1 MSNLKIT
8 KNSTLISAIEFI
20 IGLILLFRPEGF
32 TSVIIVCLGIVLI
45 LLGASSTVNYFRTEK
60 SEAMKT
66 NLLSKGLLCLIGGMF
81 FAFNSKWFIKT
92 FPISTVLYGVFMLL
106 LGVVKFQS
114 SADAF
119 RFKMKYWYINLIGA
133 VLTLFSSVTIITNP
147 FTSTEFVWKYIAI
160 ALLVEAVLDI
170 LSYLLSNKETDTPVN
185 ADTVITTE

>member
-8 KNSTLISAIEFI
+8 KNSTLMSAIEFI

-32 TSVIIVCLGIVLI
+32 TSVIIVSLGVVLI
-45 LLGASSTVNYFRTEK
+45 ILGAMSTVNYFRTEK

-66 NLLSKGLLCLIGGMF
+66 NLLSKGLLCLIGGIF

-106 LGVVKFQS
+106 LGVVKFQNTIDS
-114 SADAF
+114 F
-119 RFKMKYWYINLIGA
+119 RFKVKYWYINLIGA
-133 VLTLFSSVTIITNP
+133 VLTLFSSVMIITNP

-160 ALLVEAVLDI
+160 ALLVEAALDI

>member
-8 KNSTLISAIEFI
+8 KNSTLMSAIEFI

-32 TSVIIVCLGIVLI
+32 TSVIIVSLGVVLIVL
-45 LLGASSTVNYFRTEK
+45 GAMSTINYFRTEK

-66 NLLSKGLLCLIGGMF
+66 NLLSKGLLCLIGGIF

-133 VLTLFSSVTIITNP
+133 FLTLFSSVMIITNP

-160 ALLVEAVLDI
+160 ALLVEAALDI
-170 LSYLLSNKETDTPVN
+170 LSYLLSNKPQN
-185 ADTVITTE
+185 ADTVKPIEE

>member
-1 MSNLKIT
+1 MTNIKAT
-8 KNSTLISAIEFI
+8 KNSTLMSAVEFI
-20 IGLILLFRPEGF
+20 IGIILLFRPEGF
-32 TSVIIVCLGIVLI
+32 TSVIIVSLGVVLIVL
-45 LLGASSTVNYFRTEK
+45 GAMSTVNYFRTEK

-66 NLLSKGLLCLIGGMF
+66 NLLSKGLLCLIGGIF

-133 VLTLFSSVTIITNP
+133 VLTLFSSVMIITNP

-160 ALLVEAVLDI
+160 ALLVEAALDI

>member
-1 MSNLKIT
+1 MTNIKAT
-8 KNSTLISAIEFI
+8 KNSTLMSAIEFI

-32 TSVIIVCLGIVLI
+32 TSVIIVSLGVVLI
-45 LLGASSTVNYFRTEK
+45 ILGAMSTVNYFRTEK

-66 NLLSKGLLCLIGGMF
+66 NLLSKGLLCLIGGIF

-133 VLTLFSSVTIITNP
+133 VLTLFSSVMIITNP

-160 ALLVEAVLDI
+160 ALLVEAALDI

>member
-147 FTSTEFVWKYIAI
+147 FTSTKFVWKYIAI

>member
-66 NLLSKGLLCLIGGMF
+66 NLLSKGLLCIIGGMF

>member
-1 MSNLKIT
+1 
-8 KNSTLISAIEFI
+8 
-20 IGLILLFRPEGF
+20 
-32 TSVIIVCLGIVLI
+32 
-45 LLGASSTVNYFRTEK
+45 
-60 SEAMKT
+60 
-66 NLLSKGLLCLIGGMF
+66 
-81 FAFNSKWFIKT
+81 
-92 FPISTVLYGVFMLL
+92 MLL

-119 RFKMKYWYINLIGA
+119 RFKMKYLYINLIGA

-147 FTSTEFVWKYIAI
+147 FSSTEFVWKYIAI

>member
-1 MSNLKIT
+1 MTNIKAT
-8 KNSTLISAIEFI
+8 KNSTLMSAVEFI
-20 IGLILLFRPEGF
+20 IGIILLFRPEGF
-32 TSVIIVCLGIVLI
+32 TSVIIVSLGVVLIVL
-45 LLGASSTVNYFRTEK
+45 GAMSTVNYFRTEK

-66 NLLSKGLLCLIGGMF
+66 NLLSKGLLCLIGGIF

-106 LGVVKFQS
+106 LGVVKFQNTI
-114 SADAF
+114 DFF
-119 RFKMKYWYINLIGA
+119 RFKVKYWYINLIGA
-133 VLTLFSSVTIITNP
+133 VLTLFSSVMIITNP

-160 ALLVEAVLDI
+160 ALLVEAALDI

>member
-119 RFKMKYWYINLIGA
+119 RFKIKYWYINLIGA

>member
-1 MSNLKIT
+1 MTNIKAT
-8 KNSTLISAIEFI
+8 KNSTLMSAIEFI

-32 TSVIIVCLGIVLI
+32 TSVIIVSLGVVLI
-45 LLGASSTVNYFRTEK
+45 ILGAMSTVNYFRTEK

-66 NLLSKGLLCLIGGMF
+66 NLLSKGLLCLIGGIF

-106 LGVVKFQS
+106 LGVVKFQNTIDS
-114 SADAF
+114 F
-119 RFKMKYWYINLIGA
+119 RFKVKYWYINLIGA
-133 VLTLFSSVTIITNP
+133 VLTLFSSVMIITNP

-160 ALLVEAVLDI
+160 ALLVEAALDI

>member
-1 MSNLKIT
+1 MIKGAISK
-8 KNSTLISAIEFI
+8 KNTGFATVEFA

-32 TSVIIVCLGIVLI
+32 TSVIIICLGIILI
-45 LLGASSTVNYFRTEK
+45 LLGIMSTINYFRTEK

-119 RFKMKYWYINLIGA
+119 RFKIKYWYINLISA
-133 VLTLFSSVTIITNP
+133 VLTIFSSVMIITNP
-147 FTSTEFVWKYIAI
+147 FTSTEFIWKYIAI

>member
-8 KNSTLISAIEFI
+8 KNSTLMSAIEFI

-32 TSVIIVCLGIVLI
+32 TSVIIVSLGVVLI
-45 LLGASSTVNYFRTEK
+45 ILGAMSTVNYFRAEK

-66 NLLSKGLLCLIGGMF
+66 NLLSKGLLCLIGGIF

-106 LGVVKFQS
+106 LGVVKFQNTIDS
-114 SADAF
+114 F
-119 RFKMKYWYINLIGA
+119 RFKVKYWYINLIGA
-133 VLTLFSSVTIITNP
+133 VLTLFSSVMIITNP

-160 ALLVEAVLDI
+160 ALLVEAALDI

>member
-1 MSNLKIT
+1 MTNIKAT
-8 KNSTLISAIEFI
+8 KNSTLMSAVEFI
-20 IGLILLFRPEGF
+20 IGIILLFRPEGF
-32 TSVIIVCLGIVLI
+32 TSVIIVSLGVVLIVL
-45 LLGASSTVNYFRTEK
+45 GAMSTVNYFRTEK

-66 NLLSKGLLCLIGGMF
+66 NLLSKGLLCLIGGIF

-106 LGVVKFQS
+106 LGVVKFQNTIDS
-114 SADAF
+114 F
-119 RFKMKYWYINLIGA
+119 RFKVKYWYINLIGA
-133 VLTLFSSVTIITNP
+133 VLTLFSSVMIITNP

-160 ALLVEAVLDI
+160 ALLVEAALDI

>member
-1 MSNLKIT
+1 MGNLKIT
-8 KNSTLISAIEFI
+8 KNSTLMSAIEFI

-32 TSVIIVCLGIVLI
+32 TSVIIVSLGVVLI
-45 LLGASSTVNYFRTEK
+45 ILGAMSTVNYFRTEK

-66 NLLSKGLLCLIGGMF
+66 NLLSKGLLCLIGGIF

-106 LGVVKFQS
+106 LGVVKFQNTIDS
-114 SADAF
+114 F
-119 RFKMKYWYINLIGA
+119 RFKVKYWYINLIGA
-133 VLTLFSSVTIITNP
+133 VLTLFSSVMIITNP

-160 ALLVEAVLDI
+160 ALLVEAALDI

>member
-1 MSNLKIT
+1 MSNLKTT
-8 KNSTLISAIEFI
+8 KNSTLMSAIEFI

-32 TSVIIVCLGIVLI
+32 TSVIIVSLGVVLI
-45 LLGASSTVNYFRTEK
+45 ILGAMSTVNYFRTEK

-66 NLLSKGLLCLIGGMF
+66 NLLSKGLLCLIGGIF

-106 LGVVKFQS
+106 LGVVKFQNTIDS
-114 SADAF
+114 F
-119 RFKMKYWYINLIGA
+119 RFKVKYWYINLIGA
-133 VLTLFSSVTIITNP
+133 VLTLFSSVMIITNP

-160 ALLVEAVLDI
+160 ALLVEAALDI

-185 ADTVITTE
+185 ADMVITTE

>member
-8 KNSTLISAIEFI
+8 KNSTLMSAIEFI

-32 TSVIIVCLGIVLI
+32 TSVIIVSLGVVLI
-45 LLGASSTVNYFRTEK
+45 ILGAMSTVNYFRTEK

-66 NLLSKGLLCLIGGMF
+66 NLLSKGLLCLIGGIF

-106 LGVVKFQS
+106 LGVVKFQNTIDS
-114 SADAF
+114 F
-119 RFKMKYWYINLIGA
+119 RFKVKYWYINLIGA
-133 VLTLFSSVTIITNP
+133 VLTLFSSVMIITNP

-160 ALLVEAVLDI
+160 ALLVEAALDI
-170 LSYLLSNKETDTPVN
+170 LSYLLSNKPKN
-185 ADTVITTE
+185 ADTVKPIEE